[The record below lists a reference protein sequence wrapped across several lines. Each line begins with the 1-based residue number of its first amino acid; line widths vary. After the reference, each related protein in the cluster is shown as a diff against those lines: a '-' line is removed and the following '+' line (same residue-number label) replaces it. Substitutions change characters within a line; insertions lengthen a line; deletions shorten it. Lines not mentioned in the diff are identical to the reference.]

1 MPTSISQ
8 HSKIKIPETINI
20 KNVCYAFMFA
30 GVAIILITVIIVIS
44 TGKFTRN
51 LLIGTLS
58 GYSTTTVGIL
68 GLIILFMII
77 MSRKFEGISKT
88 IGISLNVS
96 SLYDN
101 ISIIIQF
108 VLIII
113 ILAYSFTIN
122 SLYFDKISQNN
133 VNDAYKWLLFMS
145 IWLLFVQFVILV
157 KLIGSIYSTAATVT
171 KTMLSNNVLVMVALF
186 VSVINMTMLFTASG
200 SLIFFSTDG

>member
-1 MPTSISQ
+1 MPTSLS
-8 HSKIKIPETINI
+8 HHPKIKVPETINI

-30 GVAIILITVIIVIS
+30 GVAIILITTIIVIS

-58 GYSTTTVGIL
+58 GYSTTTIGIL
-68 GLIILFMII
+68 GLIVLFMII

-88 IGISLNVS
+88 IGLSLNVS
-96 SLYDN
+96 TLYDN

-157 KLIGSIYSTAATVT
+157 KLIGSIYSTATVAT